1 MSELTDRR
9 LPRVAYLAFP
19 FRVSKAGSAVSLRVE
34 HIREQV
40 EQVIFTSEGERV
52 FRPEFGLGA
61 RALVFEP
68 NRSQM
73 WELAQN
79 RLYGSLSAALAG
91 EIDPKT
97 LRVEVF
103 APPEAP
109 EKLIA
114 RVSYVVA
121 ALQKEESHELAL

>member
-1 MSELTDRR
+1 MTGVGERR
-9 LPRVAYLAFP
+9 LPRVTYLSFP
-19 FRVSKAGSAVSLRVE
+19 FRVTRDGTQTSLRMA

-40 EQVIFTSEGERV
+40 EQVIFTGEGERV

-61 RALVFEP
+61 RGLVFEP
-68 NRSQM
+68 NRAQS

-79 RLYGSLSAALAG
+79 RLYGSLAAALAG
-91 EIDPKT
+91 EIDPDT

-109 EKLIA
+109 ERLVARIA
-114 RVSYVVA
+114 YVVA
-121 ALQKEESHELAL
+121 ALQKEESHELVL